1 MKKPK
6 GSSLVLIGVG
16 TMLTS
21 MMLAGG
27 LLGYGVDVW
36 LDTRPIFLLVFGS
49 LGFVGAL
56 LKVYKLLSA
65 PDGPG

>member
-21 MMLAGG
+21 MVLAGG

-36 LDTRPIFLLVFGS
+36 LDTRPIFLLIFGC
-49 LGFVGAL
+49 LGFIGAL
-56 LKVYKLLSA
+56 LKVYKLLSRL
-65 PDGPG
+65 DGPG

>member
-21 MMLAGG
+21 MVLAGG

-36 LDTRPIFLLVFGS
+36 LDTRPIFLLIFGC
-49 LGFVGAL
+49 LGFIGAL
-56 LKVYKLLSA
+56 L
-65 PDGPG
+65 